1 MNIMTYWTT
10 GVATSM
16 LFSAFESW
24 YVYEHT
30 ERKCFSAEWISATF
44 SFTTLGNGLLAI
56 ASGVIS
62 NFVAGGK
69 KFSYFG
75 AVGFSKISGA
85 SIPKHQSVLWHK
97 IWMST
102 NLLVYWSKFDHVA
115 RPQKTTTWQIVSA
128 SFDARFRF
136 QFWDCPSLKL
146 DSESGS
152 ETEHA

>member
-1 MNIMTYWTT
+1 MSSSWHLNRLLVFRSNSWNKKRGAWKTYSQNGTYVLLSCNLFEDTWGFGKTNSSKLQFMFMTYLTT

-62 NFVAGGK
+62 NFVAEGK
-69 KFSYFG
+69 KFSFFW
-75 AVGFSKISGA
+75 AVGKYPKSFEA
-85 SIPKHQSVLWHK
+85 SIPKHQSG
-97 IWMST
+97 IW
-102 NLLVYWSKFDHVA
+102 
-115 RPQKTTTWQIVSA
+115 P
-128 SFDARFRF
+128 
-136 QFWDCPSLKL
+136 
-146 DSESGS
+146 
-152 ETEHA
+152 